1 MNNSINIFEK
11 GKTFSSYHFYNI
23 FLKEVASF
31 YKQHNKKDIIEFNLA
46 IDNEI
51 PDSNSFFIDPITLPL
66 LVSLSE
72 QLKKFH
78 NSPLKLNLSNNYN
91 TNNLLAFLERSDFF
105 HLAGDNE
112 NPTFPLGRN
121 IFSFDKRY
129 LGNFNSKLQKPEHK
143 LREYSLNE
151 DNLEIE
157 IKKKNTS
164 EDQRDFL
171 VEHYLYKVKEHFG
184 VLLNSNNITREMS
197 YEYIDILAELITN
210 GVLHSESN
218 TYVLMFTDRFK
229 TKFSISDNGKGLYK
243 SLNEKDVSDIQY
255 YNKFEIFNELKKVN
269 ILKINEQ
276 IENSLLAIFETLFYS
291 MLKDRNGLFDLMCN
305 VVLNCNG
312 YFRLHNENAQIII
325 SARMLDEL
333 NALYLNRQQIKLV
346 HNQLL
351 FETFTK
357 KEFDVQMILI
367 VEKVKKEFIEL
378 AKSIFKKYTIDTR
391 YSSIRLFDVKFK
403 GVHVEVEIPNMN

>member
-1 MNNSINIFEK
+1 MENSINIFEK
-11 GKTFSSYHFYNI
+11 GKTFSSYHFYNN
-23 FLKEVASF
+23 FLKEVALF
-31 YKQHNKKDIIEFNLA
+31 YKSHSKDDFIEFNLT
-46 IDNEI
+46 IDDEI
-51 PDSNSFFIDPITLPL
+51 PESNSFFIDPITLPL
-66 LVSLSE
+66 IVSLSE
-72 QLKKFH
+72 QLMKFH

-91 TNNLLAFLERSDFF
+91 TNNLLAFLDRSDFF
-105 HLAGDNE
+105 YLVGDNF
-112 NPTFPLGRN
+112 NPTYPKGRN
-121 IFSFDKRY
+121 ILSFDKRY
-129 LGNFNSKLQKPEHK
+129 LGNFNNRLQKPEHK
-143 LREYSLNE
+143 LREYSLKE
-151 DNLEIE
+151 DNLEEE
-157 IKKKNTS
+157 IRNLKTS

-184 VLLNSNNITREMS
+184 VLLNSNDITREMS

-229 TKFSISDNGKGLYK
+229 SKFSISDNGKGLYK
-243 SLNEKDVSDIQY
+243 SLTDKDVSDIGY
-255 YNKFEIFNELKKVN
+255 YKKFEIFDELKSVSV
-269 ILKINEQ
+269 LKINEQ

-333 NALYLNRQQIKLV
+333 NALNLNRQQIKLV

-351 FETFTK
+351 FESFTK
-357 KEFDVQMILI
+357 EEFDIQMTFI
-367 VEKVKKEFIEL
+367 VKKVKKEFIEL